1 MPATHVYGM
10 MHNVP
15 PTLSFTGNVAKNYR
29 DWKKIFDNYMRATK
43 QINDK
48 DEDKIATLLNVAG
61 NEAILK
67 QEKILKGLSEEDQ
80 KDYGKVVGAL
90 KKYCDSL
97 YEYNETYERF
107 IFSRRDQQEGE
118 SFDSFYQAI
127 QELVVSCNY
136 PDQSKQLRDRIV
148 QGTRDKS
155 LQESL
160 LRIKNLT
167 EDVAAQQARSAET
180 SRNQVLAMAR
190 CSAGE
195 SLSNEATVDS
205 MKTKNQRGWN
215 NPKQKTNPRANP
227 NPNPQPK
234 MTPNPT
240 DEQPRGKFRCIKCDT
255 HHPKFKCPAYGQTCG
270 NCGRLNHLT
279 KCCRVEI
286 KQVAELKTNESDEDI
301 VVLHHLKSLDTATE
315 WRELIKIGNKQ
326 IVLKLDPGSDV
337 NTLTWDFVKT
347 LKEKEN
353 MRPCKTLIAPYG
365 TSSPPIKA
373 AGKLLVNVEVRG
385 KQYMLDFLVVDDDVT
400 PVLSKTDCERMGLV
414 IRVHEVKTTTPQTKE
429 EFVNSHKDSFQG
441 TGKFPGKLKIVLQE
455 GCKPKRSIP
464 HRIPSAIK
472 DKLKEALD
480 DQEARGIIR
489 KVQEITPATVINN
502 LVITEKPDKSL
513 RICLDPSELN
523 KVILSRPHQVPTT
536 LEIQE
541 KLSGMKV
548 FSVLDLKEGFYHCE
562 LDEESQMLCCFVTP
576 WGIYCFQRLPFGLT
590 SAPEEFQAINE
601 AIFGD
606 IEGVVV
612 YIDDICCAGKNQA
625 QHDKSLNEIM
635 KRAKENNIR
644 FKEEKFQYSQNKI
657 KYVGQIFSSEGVE
670 PDPERIEALI
680 NMPTP
685 QSKENLETALGMF
698 NYVRQYIPNMS
709 EFESTLRE
717 LTKKDRQWVWLPDH
731 ETAFE
736 NLKQKLAEVTTLH
749 HFDPKKTLELQC
761 DASKVGVGACLMQ
774 EKKPIAWAS
783 RSMNSAERNYSQSEK
798 EMLSITFGFKK
809 FHNLVYGRKVKVFT
823 DHKSLVPIMNKNISS
838 IGSDRLKRL
847 RLKILKYKFEIEYLP
862 GTSMHM
868 ADHLSRNFLPETEVE
883 DPEMV
888 EVVHSLTRKLP
899 VSKSYLDKLLA
910 ATENDLVI
918 KQVIKYVMEGWPK
931 QISKVPQEVKPFWQH
946 QHDLYVLQ
954 GVLMKDHC
962 IVIPKNLQKETVNQL
977 HEGHA
982 PSEKTIKRA
991 KMSVYWPNFV
1001 RDITNFVDSCT
1012 VCGKFK
1018 PRKTPV
1024 ELLQH
1029 EIPDLPWAKLGADLL
1044 SFGGKKYL
1052 IVMDY
1057 FSKWLEIIPVKSLSA
1072 AAVIEALKSIFF
1084 IHGDPQSIVCDN
1096 NPFNSNEFQLFAKDK
1111 FDLIFSSPTY
1121 AQSNGLAECAV
1132 GIAKKIMRKSHE
1144 SKEDYRILLREQNS
1158 NPLSGMEHSPAQIL
1172 YSRQIKTNI
1181 PTSRKTLEPKLV
1193 QKEAHK
1199 KMIENQQVR
1208 KTSHDKRVGRKPQIF
1223 KSGQSVNIRNRH
1235 ETTWTPG
1242 TVIGQHQ
1249 NPRSYL
1255 VKNSRG
1261 NIVRRNERH
1270 LSNAPSKLEYQS
1282 DYSDISSV
1290 VVPQDQP
1297 KFDVVNPMPVIQET
1311 PHCEVVTE
1319 FALIVPDYFYQ
1330 MQQ

>member
-625 QHDKSLNEIM
+625 QHDK
-635 KRAKENNIR
+635 
-644 FKEEKFQYSQNKI
+644 
-657 KYVGQIFSSEGVE
+657 
-670 PDPERIEALI
+670 
-680 NMPTP
+680 
-685 QSKENLETALGMF
+685 
-698 NYVRQYIPNMS
+698 
-709 EFESTLRE
+709 
-717 LTKKDRQWVWLPDH
+717 
-731 ETAFE
+731 
-736 NLKQKLAEVTTLH
+736 
-749 HFDPKKTLELQC
+749 
-761 DASKVGVGACLMQ
+761 
-774 EKKPIAWAS
+774 
-783 RSMNSAERNYSQSEK
+783 
-798 EMLSITFGFKK
+798 
-809 FHNLVYGRKVKVFT
+809 
-823 DHKSLVPIMNKNISS
+823 
-838 IGSDRLKRL
+838 LKRL